1 MSQSR
6 ASLTFRSSI
15 QVFVRRCRTA
25 ASIRRCRSAASVR
38 RRGGRSFVLNDEPEG
53 AWLRGSPPSDE
64 PDAATVLQIVNV
76 DPASVVAEF

>member
-15 QVFVRRCRTA
+15 QVFVRWRRTA
-25 ASIRRCRSAASVR
+25 ASIR

-53 AWLRGSPPSDE
+53 AWLRGPPPSDE